1 MSITLS
7 VLASGSKA
15 NAILIC
21 EDDTR
26 ILIDAGLG
34 IRNMT
39 AALEEIR
46 LRPTD
51 LSAILITHEHTDHVR
66 GLAKL
71 LDRTRMPIYASAAT
85 LEAVEYMIPARV
97 KATAMNG
104 EAVQIGSFAVHGIP
118 VPHDASGP
126 MAYHLQSGAHRITL
140 ATDLG
145 EVPSAL
151 AEVLTH
157 STALILESN
166 HDEKMLREGSY
177 PDFLKERILS
187 GFGHLSNRQS
197 AEALA
202 ECKGNGMRAVVLAH
216 LSDENNLPELARA
229 AAEAALEG
237 TGAELHVTTRQAAG
251 PYLELD

>member
-1 MSITLS
+1 VSVTLS

-21 EDDTR
+21 EDKTK

-39 AALEEIR
+39 AALTEVG

-51 LSAILITHEHTDHVR
+51 LTAILITHEHTDHVR

-71 LDRTRMPIYASAAT
+71 LERSHVSLYASAAT
-85 LEAVEYMIPARV
+85 LAAVDYMTPARV
-97 KATAMNG
+97 RTTAMNG
-104 EAVQIGSFAVHGIP
+104 ETVQIGSFAVHGIS

-126 MAYHLQSGAHRITL
+126 LAYHLQTGTHRITL

-145 EVPSAL
+145 EVPPAL
-151 AEVLTH
+151 SEILAH
-157 STALILESN
+157 STALIFESN
-166 HDEKMLREGSY
+166 HDEQMLRDGSY
-177 PDFLKERILS
+177 PDFLKTRILS
-187 GFGHLSNRQS
+187 SNGHLSNRQS

-202 ECKGNGMRAVVLAH
+202 KCKGNGLQAVVLAH

-229 AAEAALEG
+229 SAHDALKD
-237 TGAELHVTTRQAAG
+237 TGAELHVTTRSTSG
-251 PYLELD
+251 PFLELK

>member
-1 MSITLS
+1 MSVSLY

-21 EDDTR
+21 EDKIK

-39 AALEEIR
+39 AALNEAR
-46 LRPTD
+46 VRPTEI
-51 LSAILITHEHTDHVR
+51 SALLITHEHTDHVR
-66 GLAKL
+66 GLAKFL
-71 LDRTRMPIYASAAT
+71 ERTHTPVYASAET
-85 LEAVEYMIPARV
+85 LEAVDYMLPARTRTV
-97 KATAMNG
+97 AMNG
-104 EAVQIGSFAVHGIP
+104 GTVDIGGFAVHGIP

-126 MAYHLQSGAHRITL
+126 MAYHLQTGAHRITL

-145 EVPSAL
+145 EVPPELSD
-151 AEVLTH
+151 VLSH
-157 STALILESN
+157 STTLIFESN

-177 PDFLKERILS
+177 PDFLKARILS
-187 GFGHLSNRQS
+187 SYGHLSNRQS

-202 ECKGNGMRAVVLAH
+202 DCRGNGLATVVLAH

-229 AAEAALEG
+229 SAQAALEG
-237 TGAELHVTTRQAAG
+237 TGADLHVTTRSAMG
-251 PYLELD
+251 PFLELK

>member
-1 MSITLS
+1 VSVSIS

-21 EDDTR
+21 EDKTK

-39 AALEEIR
+39 AALNEVR
-46 LRPTD
+46 VRPTEI
-51 LSAILITHEHTDHVR
+51 SALLITHEHTDHVR

-71 LDRTRMPIYASAAT
+71 LERGHMPVYASAET
-85 LEAVEYMIPARV
+85 LDAVDFMLPARIRT
-97 KATAMNG
+97 TAMNG
-104 EAVQIGSFAVHGIP
+104 DSVEIGAFAVHGIP

-126 MAYHLQSGAHRITL
+126 MAYHLQTGAHRITL

-145 EVPSAL
+145 EVPPELS
-151 AEVLTH
+151 EVLAH
-157 STALILESN
+157 STALIFESN

-177 PDFLKERILS
+177 PDFLKARILS
-187 GFGHLSNRQS
+187 SYGHLSNRQS
-197 AEALA
+197 AEALS
-202 ECKGNGMRAVVLAH
+202 ECKGNGLRVVVLAH

-229 AAEAALEG
+229 SAHKALLG
-237 TGAELHVTTRQAAG
+237 SGADLHVTTRSAMG
-251 PYLELD
+251 PFLELK